1 MRQSWDDVK
10 AHIKEYYNSQN
21 KSLEEL
27 EQLMISNHA
36 FRKSRRSYMNKI
48 VEWGYQKKQRRR
60 ITPNRR
66 VQGRIPPNIHASSS
80 YAATGTI
87 SDSNY
92 SAVPLVAP
100 FWTRGES
107 TWPTTGFLGSPLPDT
122 LGHPYDNYQSL
133 QTAVTSP
140 RIGSIAYQ
148 SLQAEETA
156 EDTPDVHGQTPL
168 HHAAIEGDL
177 ERVKILLSRGS
188 SLHEIDHHGNQPLHY
203 ASEKLCIGI
212 VDLLLKNG
220 ANVNTRGAEGKTP
233 LHLALRSM
241 KVVNRLLREHPTRI
255 AHDDKG
261 NTVLHASLAAF
272 SGASNSVVFIRTIEK
287 LVRAGYD
294 VNKRNIAGETPFHM
308 LLGANSSTS
317 KVIHQML
324 ILFLENQADVSLPD
338 PSKKMPFQVF
348 LDEWGPYRY
357 RKNYMMDVTQLFLR
371 YGADP
376 NTAFKG
382 APLLHKVIESLTSRD
397 IDLKFAKGLC
407 EIADV
412 NALADN
418 GNSPLHVIA
427 TNCWRQGYSDL
438 ASILLRCGAYPN
450 QINKSGDSPLI
461 LLSKRASTEVTIT
474 VMVSFIKAGA
484 NPMQRD
490 RQGDLPVYHAFRVDK
505 RSCPDTWN
513 AKIKVLADSYSA
525 GDMPVERSTM
535 YPNDHSWWIEYRR
548 LRRKEIWSGGEDLRW
563 LAESANY
570 LPEDIGE
577 RAARIFLIEAVH
589 EMLEKVKQ
597 EFLMDKLLVG
607 LGTIRGLGT
616 LRGWDFQDTIV
627 DVLRECLRLKL
638 DIDQSWYHLTLELF
652 D

>member
-1 MRQSWDDVK
+1 
-10 AHIKEYYNSQN
+10 
-21 KSLEEL
+21 
-27 EQLMISNHA
+27 MIS
-36 FRKSRRSYMNKI
+36 FFS
-48 VEWGYQKKQRRR
+48 
-60 ITPNRR
+60 
-66 VQGRIPPNIHASSS
+66 
-80 YAATGTI
+80 
-87 SDSNY
+87 Y

-100 FWTRGES
+100 FWNRGES
-107 TWPTTGFLGSPLPDT
+107 TWPTTGFLGSPLPDA
-122 LGHPYDNYQSL
+122 LEHPYDNYQSS
-133 QTAVTSP
+133 QTAVTNP

-156 EDTPDVHGQTPL
+156 ENTPDVHGQTPL
-168 HHAAIEGDL
+168 HHAAIERDL

-233 LHLALRSM
+233 LHLAVRSM
-241 KVVNRLLREHPTRI
+241 KVVKRLLREHPTRT

-294 VNKRNIAGETPFHM
+294 VNKRNSAGETPFHM
-308 LLGANSSTS
+308 ILGANSSTCEG
-317 KVIHQML
+317 IHQML
-324 ILFLENQADVSLPD
+324 ILFLENQADVSLPN

-348 LDEWGPYRY
+348 LDEWDVYRY
-357 RKNYMMDVTQLFLR
+357 WKNYTMNVTQLFLR

-376 NTAFKG
+376 NTASKG
-382 APLLHKVIESLTSRD
+382 SPLLHKVIESFSGRD
-397 IDLKFAKGLC
+397 KDLKFAKGLC

-412 NALADN
+412 NELADN
-418 GNSPLHVIA
+418 GDSPLHVIA
-427 TNCWRQGYSDL
+427 ANCWRQGYSDL
-438 ASILLRCGAYPN
+438 ASILLRCGANPD

-461 LLSKRASTEVTIT
+461 LLSKGASTEVTIS

-490 RQGDLPVYHAFRVDK
+490 RQGDLPVYHAFWVDK
-505 RSCPDTWN
+505 RSCPDTWH
-513 AKIKVLADSYSA
+513 AKIKVLVDSYSA
-525 GDMPVERSTM
+525 GHMPVETITM
-535 YPNDHSWWIEYRR
+535 YDHLWWFEYRR

-570 LPEDIGE
+570 LPKDIGE
-577 RAARIFLIEAVH
+577 RVARIFLVEAVH
-589 EMLEKVKQ
+589 KMLENVKQ
-597 EFLMDKLLVG
+597 EFLTDKLLFG
-607 LGTIRGLGT
+607 LGTIRG
-616 LRGWDFQDTIV
+616 RGFQDTIV

-638 DIDQSWYHLTLELF
+638 DIDQSWYHLTLEFF